1 MAKSVATRK
10 GSSEEPSEAERQKRA
25 QQAKEKYR
33 RLLGNR
39 SGETAA
45 GDSGLPYE
53 KPPHWGDQLFTRPD
67 RG

>member
-1 MAKSVATRK
+1 MTTRK
-10 GSSEEPSEAERQKRA
+10 GNSDEQSEAQRRKRA
-25 QQAKEKYR
+25 QLAKEKYR

-39 SGETAA
+39 SGDTAA
-45 GDSGLPYE
+45 SDSGLPYE

>member
-1 MAKSVATRK
+1 MATRK
-10 GSSEEPSEAERQKRA
+10 GSSEEPSESQRRKRA

-39 SGETAA
+39 SGETVT
-45 GDSGLPYE
+45 GDSGLSHE
-53 KPPHWGDQLFTRPD
+53 KPPHWGDQLFTPPK